1 MFLSKGGNVKK
12 AVAGLFSMFA
22 FIFVLAAGSV
32 PVVSAADMTATAA
45 AWDDIEIL
53 KIINLFELTKE
64 QSQQLIPILEQGYQ
78 DRLKNLNEIRTALL
92 KGKKYGDLAETYRT
106 KLDRT
111 NAKIVAKLQGL
122 LNDAQ
127 KEKAQMV
134 FDLITEDEMKTMLE
148 AGPSLLGMIQKRIG
162 LLRDVGVLNFSEDSM
177 AQLMAPITQMA
188 LEFITQAQG
197 KIREKIL
204 NKIVQPR
211 AVELLK
217 EKIAMPEE
225 KKTDK

>member
-1 MFLSKGGNVKK
+1 MKK
-12 AVAGLFSMFA
+12 ALAGFISMVV
-22 FIFVLAAGSV
+22 FVIALAAGSAPHV
-32 PVVSAADMTATAA
+32 FAADAATTDA
-45 AWDDIEIL
+45 AWEDVEIL
-53 KIINLFELTKE
+53 KILNLFELTKE
-64 QSQQLIPILEQGYQ
+64 QSKQLVPILEEGYQ
-78 DRLKNLNEIRTALL
+78 ARLKNLNEIRGAML

-111 NAKIVAKLQGL
+111 NAKIVAKMQAL
-122 LNDAQ
+122 LNDSQ

-148 AGPSLLGMIQKRIG
+148 SGPQILGMIQKRIG
-162 LLRDVGVLNFSEDSM
+162 LLRDLGVLNFSEDTM

-188 LEFITQAQG
+188 LEMITQFQS

-204 NKIVQPR
+204 NKITQPR
-211 AVELLK
+211 ALELLK

>member
-1 MFLSKGGNVKK
+1 MKK
-12 AVAGLFSMFA
+12 AVAGILSVFAFVFMFA
-22 FIFVLAAGSV
+22 AFRA
-32 PVVSAADMTATAA
+32 PVVSAADMTTTEA
-45 AWDDIEIL
+45 AWEDIEIL
-53 KIINLFELTKE
+53 KILNLFELTKE
-64 QSQQLIPILEQGYQ
+64 QSHQLIPILEEGYQ
-78 DRLKNLNEIRTALL
+78 SRVKNLNEIRTAML

-111 NAKIVAKLQGL
+111 NAKIVAKLQAL

-134 FDLITEDEMKTMLE
+134 FDLITEDEMKTMME
-148 AGPSLLGMIQKRIG
+148 AGHSILGMIQKRIG
-162 LLRDVGVLNFSEDSM
+162 LLRDLGVLNFSEDTM
-177 AQLMAPITQMA
+177 AQMMAPITQMA
-188 LEFITQAQG
+188 LEMITQFQG

-204 NKIVQPR
+204 NKICQPR

-225 KKTDK
+225 KKTGK